1 MPRVARASAFVL
13 PLPCPCVAGREART
27 IPRLH
32 RAVPCH
38 TAQQGA
44 ECARFSSMK
53 LKLDGYR
60 VQVHLHD
67 GRVSLYTRTGLD
79 WTTRFPTIAAD
90 VARLPTGK
98 LVIDGEVISADATG
112 RPNFGAL
119 QDDLKRGRY
128 DRLIYYVFD

>member
-1 MPRVARASAFVL
+1 MSANRRRTLAPSRNQGARLWHSPRSCIFF
-13 PLPCPCVAGREART
+13 G
-27 IPRLH
+27 
-32 RAVPCH
+32 H
-38 TAQQGA
+38 TASTSNAPSVYTAPALSSSPA

-90 VARLPTGK
+90 VARLPAGK
-98 LVIDGEVISADATG
+98 RRKSPSYASCRKLNRTAC
-112 RPNFGAL
+112 R
-119 QDDLKRGRY
+119 
-128 DRLIYYVFD
+128 